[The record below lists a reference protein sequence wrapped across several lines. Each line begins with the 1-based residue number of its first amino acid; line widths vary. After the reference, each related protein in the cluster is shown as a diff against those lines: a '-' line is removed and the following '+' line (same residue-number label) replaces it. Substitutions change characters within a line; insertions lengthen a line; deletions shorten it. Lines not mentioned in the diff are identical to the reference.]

1 MLSQEVEERLAEHL
15 VNRIEEANSYI
26 LKRIGEAIKQI
37 STLTPS
43 QAYQIQ
49 QILKYGGTY
58 NEIAKELARVSG
70 KNVQDIYKI
79 FEQVAKNNKEFAKQF
94 YKYRN
99 INYIPY
105 SKDIALQNQVN
116 SIARLTAD
124 TYLNIANTR
133 GIGFLFTNQ
142 DGQMYFKDIQQ
153 SYYEIIDRGI
163 LAISQGK
170 ETFQTEMRRIIKDVG
185 GNGVVLYESGR
196 TRRLDSAVRMNLLD
210 GIRQVSNE
218 TAQRFAEEY
227 NADGVEISV
236 HSNPA
241 IDHSD
246 VQR

>member
-1 MLSQEVEERLAEHL
+1 MLSQEVEEKLANVL
-15 VNRIEEANSYI
+15 VERIEQTNTYI

-43 QAYQIQ
+43 QAYQIG

-58 NEIAKELARVSG
+58 NEIAKELAKVSG

-79 FEQVAKNNKEFAKQF
+79 FEEVAKNNKQFAKQF
-94 YKYRN
+94 YQYRN
-99 INYIPY
+99 IDYIPY

-133 GIGFLFTNQ
+133 GIGFLFRNQ
-142 DGQMYFKDIQQ
+142 NGQMYFKDIQQ
-153 SYYEIIDRGI
+153 AYYEIIDRGI

-185 GNGVVLYESGR
+185 GNGVVIYESGR
-196 TRRLDSAVRMNLLD
+196 TRRLDSAVRMNILD

-227 NADGVEISV
+227 NADGIEISV

-241 IDHSD
+241 
-246 VQR
+246 R